1 MSEPLNVLMVEDSEI
16 DAMLVIRELRRGG
29 FNPSWQRVQTAQ
41 ELHTALN
48 SRTWDVIVSDYRLPG
63 FNAPMALEIAKQS
76 QKDIPFILVSG
87 TIGEVSAVE
96 MMKAGAHDYVM
107 KDNLN
112 RLPVAVRREV
122 RDAQVRAERKQAQA
136 ELENQRAFLRQVF
149 DVVPNS
155 IFVKDAEG
163 RFVTISQAGAAV
175 YGVKVEEI
183 IGKWENEFT
192 NVALEQMHQY
202 FVTNQQVMQTR
213 QRQIYP
219 SQAIVNKQGEARW
232 YKTIVEPFVDTQG
245 VVQGVIG
252 SATDI
257 TDIKQAEEAL
267 QHSQKLLQTLASN
280 IPGIIYSFV
289 HRSDSSVAFEYIS
302 LGCLDLLEL
311 TPDQILENASLCF
324 AQIHIDDRAG
334 YYVAARQSAQTLKS
348 FSYEW
353 RLITPSGKLKWVQA
367 SARPECRENGDI
379 VWYGVLLDVSDRKQA
394 QELIIH
400 NALHDP
406 LTNLPNRTLLV
417 ERLELA
423 INRAKRIETYR
434 YAVLFLDLDRFKVI
448 NDSLGHLAGDQLL
461 KTIAQ
466 KLKTHLREVDL
477 VARIGGDEF
486 VILLEEIS
494 GIEKA
499 IQITERIL
507 TDFQTPLILND
518 SEVVIST
525 SIGIVLGTKD
535 YSQASDLLRDADIAM
550 YRAKAEER
558 SSYKI
563 FDIEMH
569 TQAVNR
575 LTLETDI
582 RKALEREEFVIYY
595 QPIVDI
601 LGNAHGGQSQRLY
614 GASRREAQ
622 LHAVRLIGFEA
633 LVRWQHP
640 TRGFILPEE
649 FVPIAEETGLIVQ
662 IDRWMFFSACQQLA
676 NWKTKFASHFPL
688 KISINLSAQ
697 DIRQASLIEDIDQ
710 TLAQTGLEG
719 DFIAL
724 EITESMLIENINKTI
739 DLLTQLKTRK
749 IQITIDDFGS
759 GYSSLNYLHRLPADN
774 LKIDRSFVSQMQEG
788 NRNYQVVSTII
799 ALSNQLGLAV
809 VAEGI
814 ETPQQ
819 LQWLQQLGCEFG
831 QGYLFSNPLSYK
843 TAEALL
849 ANKSLYF
856 SACYPISGP

>member
-1 MSEPLNVLMVEDSEI
+1 MNEPLNVLMVEDSEI

-29 FNPSWQRVQTAQ
+29 FEPISQRVETV
-41 ELHTALN
+41 EDLHTALN
-48 SRTWDVIVSDYRLPG
+48 SRTWDVIISDYRLPG

-107 KDNLN
+107 KDNLS
-112 RLPVAVRREV
+112 RLPVAVRREL
-122 RDAQVRAERKQAQA
+122 RDAQVRAERQQAQ
-136 ELENQRAFLRQVF
+136 N
-149 DVVPNS
+149 
-155 IFVKDAEG
+155 
-163 RFVTISQAGAAV
+163 
-175 YGVKVEEI
+175 
-183 IGKWENEFT
+183 
-192 NVALEQMHQY
+192 
-202 FVTNQQVMQTR
+202 
-213 QRQIYP
+213 
-219 SQAIVNKQGEARW
+219 
-232 YKTIVEPFVDTQG
+232 
-245 VVQGVIG
+245 
-252 SATDI
+252 
-257 TDIKQAEEAL
+257 
-267 QHSQKLLQTLASN
+267 LLQTLASN

-289 HRSDSSVAFEYIS
+289 HHFDGSIVFEYIS
-302 LGCLDLLEL
+302 FGCLDLLEL
-311 TPDQILENASLCF
+311 TPDQILSDASVCF

-334 YYVAARQSAQTLKS
+334 CYMAAKRSAQTLKP
-348 FSYEW
+348 FFYEW
-353 RLITPSGKLKWVQA
+353 RLVTPSGKLKWVQA
-367 SARPECRENGDI
+367 SARSECRENGDI
-379 VWYGVLLDVSDRKQA
+379 VWHGVLLDVSDRKQA

-406 LTNLPNRTLLV
+406 LTDLPNRTLLV
-417 ERLELA
+417 ERLELS

-461 KTIAQ
+461 KSIAQ
-466 KLKTHLREVDL
+466 KLKTHLREIDL

-486 VILLEEIS
+486 VILLEGIS
-494 GIEKA
+494 GMEKA

-507 TDFQTPLILND
+507 KDFQTPLILND

-525 SIGIVLGTKD
+525 SIGIVLGTKN
-535 YSQASDLLRDADIAM
+535 YSCASDLLRDADIAM
-550 YRAKAEER
+550 YRAKAQDR

-601 LGNAHGGQSQRLY
+601 LGDGGSSQHV
-614 GASRREAQ
+614 SRELQ
-622 LHAVRLIGFEA
+622 LQAVRLIGFEA

-649 FVPIAEETGLIVQ
+649 FVPVAEETGLIVQ
-662 IDRWMFFSACQQLA
+662 IDRWMFYKACQQLA

-688 KISINLSAQ
+688 KMSINLSAQ
-697 DIRQASLIEDIDQ
+697 DIRQANLIDGIDQ
-710 TLAQTGLEG
+710 ALAQTGLEG
-719 DFIAL
+719 DSIAL
-724 EITESMLIENINKTI
+724 EITESMLIDNISQTI
-739 DLLTQLKTRK
+739 DLLTQLKDRK
-749 IQITIDDFGS
+749 IQISIDDFGS

-809 VAEGI
+809 IAEGI

-819 LQWLQQLGCEFG
+819 LQWLQELGCEFG
-831 QGYLFSNPLSYK
+831 QGYVFSKPLRDE
-843 TAEALL
+843 TAEVLIASQTTYLSSSEYGNRY
-849 ANKSLYF
+849 AN
-856 SACYPISGP
+856 